1 MLRTPTAVVIP
12 VSFSETHLSSG
23 EAQPLRTCQSV
34 RLLSQTPAAL
44 SKRAGRRLSCRAE
57 FARQQGSRSS
67 GSGVQ
72 DAQETELAA
81 ADQHAKQDLYAQLLE
96 RRHSSQISEVS
107 ASNSVGPRE
116 SQAAKAESG
125 STELIFRL
133 ERRGE
138 GWGEEIFPHLV
149 VEQRPWTS
157 AAKRDRNR
165 SSRPKPWTEGSAEQF
180 LLKECGIEESKVDG
194 VIMAAVA
201 WRITPGGRQLI
212 DRRRRSRIE
221 RNMLICAEY
230 LVHDCGIEPG
240 SKGVGQIFAKVPQ
253 IMLCK
258 PSTNDRW
265 DRRVVQLAAF
275 MHRHGHC
282 NVPEG
287 WTEAPDLAKW
297 VRRQRVARA
306 QGALSEE
313 RLQVLYA
320 MGFEFGEV
328 AQLTEEWESK
338 FDQLIEWLLWQ
349 DQDSV
354 RKGEF
359 NWLGFDWGRR
369 GGLQARELALWV
381 QLQREFRRRNLLGTD
396 AIKRLEAI
404 GFNWVPEQQG
414 KLWQH
419 RWMHQLGKL
428 LYIVERNRKI
438 TAVVGKQPVQ
448 EATSPTPPLNP
459 RPVSRSASQRVP
471 DPNLDIVS
479 QRPVKIATGQS
490 RGFPPPFPS
499 RYSPQGSR
507 VGPQGGHKQVTSKG
521 ANALQRQIAKRRAAL
536 ASAHL
541 EAGQGFWLAKQRWLW
556 RRGRLSREQFLMLQL
571 AGLEMDID
579 PPMQW
584 KRLAH
589 EAAHYLNGSQINPDQ
604 DCQGTQTM
612 QQQGQVQMP
621 CAPPGGSASP
631 HSKGRFKQTS
641 ALQSESN
648 QPEQQPH
655 FAHKQ
660 VPISAQSTWQ
670 TEVSSAYMYTLAHTA
685 SGATLACPSM
695 TVQQPQLHFQ
705 PMVSRPASAS
715 TRISSN
721 ANGSS
726 SSASLGGA
734 NSAAN
739 EQFSTPAA
747 SAEAVTSQLEAVTS
761 VATADSDACRGGSL
775 YACTPPGRP
784 PGRRC
789 AVLRWVLNQR
799 ALWREGQ
806 LTPIQMQYMTI
817 LGVTWLLSSQV
828 VQMTE
833 SIWMK
838 QLMAYRRHTAS
849 LGQQIAAEHVLVTS
863 WLLHQ
868 RGLYALGLLQPRR
881 AGMLNQLGVS
891 WRPVR
896 TDADILWD
904 VRLSE
909 LMSFRQEHGHVKVSC
924 ASQTHCTRFLYVHKQ
939 NV

>member
-12 VSFSETHLSSG
+12 VSFSEAHLSSG
-23 EAQPLRTCQSV
+23 DAQALRTCQSV
-34 RLLSQTPAAL
+34 RLLSTTPGKLA
-44 SKRAGRRLSCRAE
+44 KRPGRRSSCTAE
-57 FARQQGSRSS
+57 IARQQGSRSS

-72 DAQETELAA
+72 DAQDTELAA
-81 ADQHAKQDLYAQLLE
+81 ADQQAKRDLYAQLLE
-96 RRHSSQISEVS
+96 RRHSSQLSEVS
-107 ASNSVGPRE
+107 ASNSVGSGT
-116 SQAAKAESG
+116 SQTAKAESS

-180 LLKECGIEESKVDG
+180 LLNECGIEESRVDG
-194 VIMAAVA
+194 VIRAAVA

-282 NVPEG
+282 NVPEY

-338 FDQLIEWLLWQ
+338 FDQLIEWLLWK

-359 NWLGFDWGRR
+359 NWLGYDWGRR

-404 GFNWVPEQQG
+404 GFNWEPEQQG

-419 RWMHQLGKL
+419 TWMHQLGKL

-438 TAVVGKQPVQ
+438 TAVAGKQPNQ
-448 EATSPTPPLNP
+448 EGTSPIPPMSP
-459 RPVSRSASQRVP
+459 RPVSRSASQRVL
-471 DPNLDIVS
+471 DPNLDVV
-479 QRPVKIATGQS
+479 RPVKIATGQS

-507 VGPQGGHKQVTSKG
+507 VGPQGGQKQVTSKG

-604 DCQGTQTM
+604 DCQDTQTM
-612 QQQGQVQMP
+612 QQQQGQAPMPGVQ
-621 CAPPGGSASP
+621 PGGSASP
-631 HSKGRFKQTS
+631 RIKGRSKRAA
-641 ALQSESN
+641 ALESESN
-648 QPEQQPH
+648 LQQPGQQPR

-670 TEVSSAYMYTLAHTA
+670 AEVSSAHMYTLAHTA
-685 SGATLACPSM
+685 SGGIACSSM

-705 PMVSRPASAS
+705 PTFPRPASAS
-715 TRISSN
+715 TRLATS
-721 ANGSS
+721 ANGSA
-726 SSASLGGA
+726 SSASLDGA

-739 EQFSTPAA
+739 EQSSTSAA
-747 SAEAVTSQLEAVTS
+747 SAEAATPQLEVVTS
-761 VATADSDACRGGSL
+761 VATAGSDACRGGSL

-833 SIWMK
+833 SIWME
-838 QLMAYRRHTAS
+838 QLKAYSRHIAS
-849 LGQQIAAEHVLVTS
+849 LGRQIAAEHARVTN

-881 AGMLNQLGVS
+881 AKMLNQLGVC
-891 WRPVR
+891 WQPVR

-909 LMSFRQEHGHVKVSC
+909 LMSFRREHGHVKVSC
-924 ASQTHCTRFLYVHKQ
+924 LSFCLLDALYKLFVCA
-939 NV
+939 